1 MPRAR
6 FIESGKGGNGSVLFG
21 AIGRAILLRSEA
33 SPHYYCCSP
42 CCCGTWHLEVPQSN
56 ISADTASCPILSP
69 AQIFANANF
78 HSQSDLHAKQLRFM
92 LSAVL
97 ITRNAN
103 YQFQNNPIETSS
115 SHIKINIK
123 ILRLECHLIKEI

>member
-1 MPRAR
+1 
-6 FIESGKGGNGSVLFG
+6 
-21 AIGRAILLRSEA
+21 
-33 SPHYYCCSP
+33 
-42 CCCGTWHLEVPQSN
+42 
-56 ISADTASCPILSP
+56 
-69 AQIFANANF
+69 
-78 HSQSDLHAKQLRFM
+78 M

-123 ILRLECHLIKEI
+123 ILRLEYHFIKRNIKND